1 MESWQVEQL
10 RRSIVMLPPG
20 HTAGAVDQAERLLDE
35 LLGMRRDNER
45 YRALVRSIAGC
56 STHSTWSVADYPC
69 VSNQTRAS
77 SATPN

>member
-20 HTAGAVDQAERLLDE
+20 HTAGAVSRDQAERLLDE

-45 YRALVRSIAGC
+45 YRALVAELRRLLDALDVERG
-56 STHSTWSVADYPC
+56 
-69 VSNQTRAS
+69 
-77 SATPN
+77 

>member
-10 RRSIVMLPPG
+10 RRSIVMLPPC

-45 YRALVRSIAGC
+45 YRALVAEVRRLLDALDVERG
-56 STHSTWSVADYPC
+56 
-69 VSNQTRAS
+69 
-77 SATPN
+77 